1 MDDKTQKRTCAK
13 ALDLIG
19 SAVDEMFLAPGR
31 IMTFFQ
37 SRRKT
42 DWQHYA
48 REVAFY
54 EEQRYVKDPRKFFVL
69 PAEPPDYTVE
79 TQASYQS
86 GFYQVLSFPSLY
98 EPQNPYVRDR
108 YLGYAENRRGYLVRW
123 THGDTP
129 RKTVLCVH
137 GFMMGAP
144 REAERMFK
152 IRALFSMG
160 LDVALFIQPFHW
172 KRVAGPR
179 AARRVYLTPGDAA
192 FTNEC
197 VAHSI
202 YDLENCFCLL
212 KKLGATDIG
221 LIGASLGGYVTGIYI
236 CVSARAKFAAMM
248 VPALTLLR
256 PMSPDAFLKRAPFDS
271 KWRARVCRAADFH
284 SPLHL
289 QPRIPADTILVVA
302 SRGDR
307 LCPIEP
313 VEQLKLRWN
322 LSRCHCR
329 TGGHWLVFDKIRG
342 RAWYGLLRDMNFMEG

>member
-1 MDDKTQKRTCAK
+1 MQING
-13 ALDLIG
+13 LDLIG
-19 SAVDEMFLAPGR
+19 SIVDELFLLPGR
-31 IMTFFQ
+31 IIAFSQ

-42 DWQHYA
+42 AWQHYA

-54 EEQRYVKDPRKFFVL
+54 DEQGYAKDPLKFFVL
-69 PAEPPDYTVE
+69 PEEAPDYTVE

-98 EPQNPYVRDR
+98 EPSNPYVRNR
-108 YLGYAENRRGYLVRW
+108 YLSHAENRRGYLVRW
-123 THGDTP
+123 THGDKP
-129 RKTVLCVH
+129 RKTILCVH

-152 IRALFSMG
+152 IPALFSLG

-172 KRVAGPR
+172 KRIAGPR
-179 AARRVYLTPGDAA
+179 AARRVYLTLGDVA

-197 VAHSI
+197 VAHSL
-202 YDLENCFCLL
+202 YDLENCFLIL
-212 KKLGATDIG
+212 KKLGAADIG
-221 LIGASLGGYVTGIYI
+221 LIGASLGGYITGIYA
-236 CVSARAKFAAMM
+236 CLSAKPTFAAMM
-248 VPALTLLR
+248 VPALTLLK
-256 PMSPDAFLKRAPFDS
+256 PMSPAAFLKRAPFDS
-271 KWRARVCRAADFH
+271 EWRARVYRAADFH

-289 QPRIPADTILVVA
+289 QPRLPADAILVVA

-313 VEQLKLRWN
+313 VEQLKRKWN
-322 LSRCHCR
+322 LTRCHYR

-342 RAWYGLLRDMNFMEG
+342 RAWYVLLRDMNFLEERSR